1 MLGAMMFCSKVI
13 MEVLPNIHLLGM
25 FTVAFT
31 LAFRSKA
38 LIPIY
43 INVFLIGVYGGF
55 NLWWIPYL
63 YSWPL
68 LWAAAMLIPK
78 RTPKWLLCIICP
90 VICSLHGFLYGILYA
105 PAQALMFGLDFKG
118 MVAWI
123 IAGFPYDIVHGI
135 GNFVAGL
142 LIVPLTQLMKKLLT
156 KSNLIIK

>member
-1 MLGAMMFCSKVI
+1 MFCSKVI

-31 LAFRSKA
+31 LTFRSKA

-63 YSWPL
+63 YIWTV
-68 LWAAAMLIPK
+68 LWAATMLIPK
-78 RTPKWLLCIICP
+78 KTPKWLLCILCP

-142 LIVPLTQLMKKLLT
+142 LIVPLTQLMKKLLA
-156 KSNLIIK
+156 KSSSVFK

>member
-13 MEVLPNIHLLGM
+13 MEFLPNIHLIGM

-31 LAFRSKA
+31 LVFRSKA
-38 LIPIY
+38 LVPIY

-55 NLWWIPYL
+55 NLWWLPYL
-63 YSWPL
+63 YIWTL
-68 LWAAAMLIPK
+68 LWAAAMFIPRK
-78 RTPKWLLCIICP
+78 TPGWLLCIICP

-142 LIVPLTQLMKKLLT
+142 LIVPLTQLMQKLLA
-156 KSNLIIK
+156 KSNSVFK

>member
-13 MEVLPNIHLLGM
+13 MEVLPNIHLIGM

-31 LAFRSKA
+31 LTFRSKA

-63 YSWPL
+63 YIWTL

-78 RTPKWLLCIICP
+78 KTPKWLLCIICP

-105 PAQALMFGLDFKG
+105 PAEALMFGLDFKG

-123 IAGFPYDIVHGI
+123 IAGFPYDILHGI

-142 LIVPLTQLMKKLLT
+142 LIVPLTQLMKKLLA
-156 KSNLIIK
+156 KSNSVLK